1 MYWIIIIL
9 ALALTLFLVWASAD
23 VGSNIYLK
31 SLCKGATKERVM
43 TLTFDDG
50 PDEEMTPKVLD
61 VLKRYNVKAT
71 FFLIGTKVDKNP
83 EIARRIVA
91 EGHIV
96 ANHTYSHSG
105 LFPLSSGETVMQ
117 ELQRCNDSIKSA
129 VGRSPMLFRPPF
141 GVTNPIIGRAVNAVG
156 LRTIGWSIRSLDT
169 VKGESRD
176 AIRRKVVAKLHPGA
190 IILLHDRCED
200 ADKLLESIIVSA
212 REQGFDFVGLD
223 KMLNIDIYED

>member
-71 FFLIGTKVDKNP
+71 FFLIGAKVDKNP

-212 REQGFDFVGLD
+212 REQGYDFVGLD